1 VPERLTVEELS
12 VSFGAKKVPAVREVS
27 FTIEPGEA
35 YGLVGESGSGKT
47 MTSRAILGLLPPGA
61 TVSGR
66 VQFGATPLLGSTRR
80 ELNAVRGAKIG
91 MIFQDPGA
99 FLNPLLRV
107 GEAIAQVIRSHDRV
121 SKREARKLAVG
132 MMEKV
137 GIRDADARAHD
148 YPHEFSGGMKQRVL
162 IAMALAAHPVL
173 LLADEPTTALDVIV
187 QAEILELLDELRRE
201 QSMSLLLVSH
211 DLSVVAGM
219 CSRVGVM
226 YAGELV
232 EEGTAAEVLQ
242 RPRHPYTR
250 GLIESLPE
258 RAETGPLPSIPGS
271 PPPPGQLPQGCAFAP
286 RCSLAA
292 AACEIAP
299 IPLVPV
305 ESDHLVRCIRSEALV
320 VDLKQG
326 SQATVRGGR
335 LA

>member
-1 VPERLTVEELS
+1 VAERLTVQALN
-12 VSFGAKKVPAVREVS
+12 VSFGANKIPAVREVS
-27 FTIEPGEA
+27 FTIESGEA

-61 TVSGR
+61 TVSGS
-66 VQFGATPLLGSTRR
+66 VQFGETPLLGSTRR
-80 ELNAVRGAKIG
+80 ALSAVRGAKIG
-91 MIFQDPGA
+91 MVFQDPGA

-107 GEAIAQVIRSHDRV
+107 GDAVAQVIRSHERV

-137 GIRDADARAHD
+137 GIRDASIRARD

-162 IAMALAAHPVL
+162 IAMALAARPAL

-187 QAEILELLDELRRE
+187 QAEILQLLDELRRE
-201 QSMSLLLVSH
+201 QAMSLLLVSH

-258 RAETGPLPSIPGS
+258 RAESGPLPSIRGTPPLPGEL
-271 PPPPGQLPQGCAFAP
+271 PPGCAFAP
-286 RCSLAA
+286 RCPLAGA
-292 AACEIAP
+292 DCVEAP
-299 IPLVPV
+299 VPLVPV
-305 ESDHLVRCIRSEALV
+305 ESGHLARCIHSDLLV
-320 VDLKQG
+320 PDIEL
-326 SQATVRGGR
+326 SSRANLHGGGP
-335 LA
+335 A

>member
-1 VPERLTVEELS
+1 MV
-12 VSFGAKKVPAVREVS
+12 
-27 FTIEPGEA
+27 
-35 YGLVGESGSGKT
+35 
-47 MTSRAILGLLPPGA
+47 
-61 TVSGR
+61 
-66 VQFGATPLLGSTRR
+66 
-80 ELNAVRGAKIG
+80 
-91 MIFQDPGA
+91 FQDPSA

-107 GEAIAQVIRSHDRV
+107 GDAIAQVIRSHERA

-137 GIRDADARAHD
+137 GIRDAEARARD

-162 IAMALAAHPVL
+162 IAMALAARPVL

-187 QAEILELLDELRRE
+187 QAEILQLLDELRRE

-232 EEGTAAEVLQ
+232 EEGTAVEVLQ
-242 RPRHPYTR
+242 RPSHPYTR

-271 PPPPGQLPQGCAFAP
+271 PPPPGQLPHGCAFAA
-286 RCSLAA
+286 RCSLVTPD
-292 AACEIAP
+292 CEMAP

-305 ESDHLVRCIRSEALV
+305 DAGHLARCIRSDVLAA
-320 VDLKQG
+320 DLKP
-326 SQATVRGGR
+326 SSDATVRG
-335 LA
+335 AQSV

>member
-1 VPERLTVEELS
+1 VAERLTVEALS
-12 VSFGAKKVPAVREVS
+12 VSFGARKIPAVREVS

-47 MTSRAILGLLPPGA
+47 MTSRAILGLLPAGA
-61 TVSGR
+61 TVSGS
-66 VQFGATPLLGSTRR
+66 VWFGSTPLLGSTRR
-80 ELNAVRGAKIG
+80 ALSAVRGARIG
-91 MIFQDPGA
+91 MVFQDPGA

-107 GEAIAQVIRSHDRV
+107 GDAIAQVIRSHERV

-137 GIRDADARAHD
+137 GIRDADNRAHD
-148 YPHEFSGGMKQRVL
+148 YPHEFSGGMQQRVL
-162 IAMALAAHPVL
+162 IAMALAARPAL

-187 QAEILELLDELRRE
+187 QAEILQLLDELRRE
-201 QSMSLLLVSH
+201 QAMSLLLVSH

-232 EEGTAAEVLQ
+232 EEGTAVEVLQ

-258 RAETGPLPSIPGS
+258 RADTGPLPSIPGS
-271 PPPPGQLPQGCAFAP
+271 PPPPGQLPPGCAFAP
-286 RCSLAA
+286 RCPLAT

-299 IPLVPV
+299 IPLDPV
-305 ESDHLVRCIRSEALV
+305 ESGHLARCIRSELLLADVGASSL
-320 VDLKQG
+320 
-326 SQATVRGGR
+326 ATLRGVRPG
-335 LA
+335 

>member
-1 VPERLTVEELS
+1 VAERLTVEQLS
-12 VSFGAKKVPAVREVS
+12 VSFGAKKIPAVREVS

-66 VQFGATPLLGSTRR
+66 VRFGATPLLGSTRR

-91 MIFQDPGA
+91 MVFQDPGA

-107 GEAIAQVIRSHDRV
+107 GEAIAQVIRSHERV

-137 GIRDADARAHD
+137 GIRDAAARAHD

-162 IAMALAAHPVL
+162 IAMALAARPVL

-219 CSRVGVM
+219 CTRVGVM

-232 EEGTAAEVLQ
+232 EEGTAVEVLQ

-258 RAETGPLPSIPGS
+258 RAESGPLPSIPGS
-271 PPPPGQLPQGCAFAP
+271 PPPPGQLPQGCAFAA
-286 RCSLAA
+286 RCSLAT

-299 IPLVPV
+299 IPLAPV
-305 ESDHLVRCIRSEALV
+305 ESDHLARCIRSELLV
-320 VDLKQG
+320 TDLKQG
-326 SQATVRGGR
+326 SQAALRGGR
-335 LA
+335 PV